1 MQDSTH
7 KTLIRFSL
15 LFFIFSFSI
24 AIVCGQEVTLAEY
37 QFSTNGD
44 MSAEA
49 GAIGNPNL
57 NKGNS
62 IGFSG
67 SYGNLWSSLYT
78 NVDGQ
83 RLELSI
89 STVGY
94 KDIKVEWDGGY
105 WYGNTNKTHQ
115 WLLSADSGAG
125 YGGTLYTQNCQ
136 YNQWEQVSYSL
147 SSGFDNNSG
156 VKIRITSN
164 VSNSRYV
171 YLDNLKIKGTL
182 LAPDTEDPVFQ
193 NPQTDITVNASGS
206 NCGEIVNYDI
216 PQAIDNFPAF
226 SGTLPGYTYLGEL
239 YNHTYYY
246 SNTSEKATTAMQNA
260 INSGGHL
267 VTITSQAENDFIDSK
282 VGDIWIG
289 LTDAAAE
296 GTFVWCNGEAVSY
309 TNWNSGEP
317 NNSGNEDYTQM
328 YSNGKWNDIPD
339 TYWKRYVVEFEGVLV
354 TQTGGLPSGS
364 LFPVGTT
371 VNTFTATDNAG
382 NTATHSFNVT
392 VADVTPPKISQLQAD
407 YYDGKNF
414 DTFMETLP
422 VDEINYSW
430 GSGAPESSLVGND
443 NFSIRFQGSIQAVQA
458 GTYTFYTTSDD
469 GVRLWVAGQQVI
481 NNWTNHSP
489 TVNSGT
495 ISLSA
500 GQIVPIVLEFYEQG
514 GGAVIKLEWQ
524 GPGVSRQF
532 VKSNSTGTCQDITLD
547 LSAAGGLYNLTADE
561 VDPGYSDECGIASRS
576 LSKSVFTC
584 DDAGSNSVTFTV
596 VDVNGNSSECIIDV
610 IVTGVPDISLPVI
623 GDTKCIG
630 DGAQLTIQGSEGG
643 VVYSAYKGGVQIG
656 SSVPGNGADVSI
668 NIPTLGFSVGDNLI
682 NIKAVSAV
690 CEANLTN
697 TGIIVIYQS
706 PNPVGIYHE

>member
-1 MQDSTH
+1 MN
-7 KTLIRFSL
+7 KWL
-15 LFFIFSFSI
+15 LFFSVLLIFTNINVSAKNEPSVSISVDKDMILKDGGVAIVTVQLSENFKGKAPVVELKYETNGTGAMNYDFTMSPEIYYKKFGKNETSFSF
-24 AIVCGQEVTLAEY
+24 AITGIYQQWGSSKVDLNITLY
-37 QFSTNGD
+37 N
-44 MSAEA
+44 
-49 GAIGNPNL
+49 
-57 NKGNS
+57 
-62 IGFSG
+62 
-67 SYGNLWSSLYT
+67 
-78 NVDGQ
+78 
-83 RLELSI
+83 
-89 STVGY
+89 
-94 KDIKVEWDGGY
+94 IK
-105 WYGNTNKTHQ
+105 NATP
-115 WLLSADSGAG
+115 SGAM
-125 YGGTLYTQNCQ
+125 TLTVNI
-136 YNQWEQVSYSL
+136 NDVI
-147 SSGFDNNSG
+147 DD
-156 VKIRITSN
+156 V
-164 VSNSRYV
+164 
-171 YLDNLKIKGTL
+171 
-182 LAPDTEDPVFQ
+182 PPVFQ

-206 NCGEIVNYDI
+206 DCGEIVNYDI

-339 TYWKRYVVEFEGVLV
+339 TYWKRYVVEFEGALV